1 VRAVTLFV
9 VRHAH
14 AGRRS
19 NWTGDD
25 RTRPL
30 SDRGEL
36 QAKGIA
42 AAVDQ
47 RRSRDTTPR
56 ILASPA
62 LRCRQTVQPLA
73 AQTGAQV
80 VEDLR
85 LFEGATRDQIADLVD
100 DVADSSDGDDVAVVC
115 SHGDVIPILLDVLV
129 AAGMEPERN
138 LVWQKASVWVV
149 ERAGGAW
156 GTGRYLP
163 PPDRA

>member
-1 VRAVTLFV
+1 VRLVTLYV

-36 QAKGIA
+36 QAKSILATIDGG
-42 AAVDQ
+42 
-47 RRSRDTTPR
+47 RSRGSAPR
-56 ILASPA
+56 TLASPA
-62 LRCRQTVQPLA
+62 LRCVQTVQPLA
-73 AQTGAQV
+73 SQLGGEV
-80 VEDLR
+80 VEDVR
-85 LFEGATRDQIADLVD
+85 LFEGADRDDISSLLS
-100 DVADSSDGDDVAVVC
+100 DVAGTSEGDEDTVVC
-115 SHGDVIPILLDVLV
+115 SHGDVIPIMLELLVD
-129 AAGMEPERN
+129 AGMAPERN
-138 LVWQKASVWVV
+138 LVWQKASMWVID
-149 ERAGGAW
+149 RSDGRW